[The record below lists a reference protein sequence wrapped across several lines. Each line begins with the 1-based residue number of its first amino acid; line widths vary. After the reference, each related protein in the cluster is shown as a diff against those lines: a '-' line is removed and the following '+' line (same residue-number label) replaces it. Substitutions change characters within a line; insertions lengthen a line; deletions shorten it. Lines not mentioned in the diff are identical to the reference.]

1 MRWGSAAYGPEA
13 ALTIL
18 LPLVARQNLGAQAG
32 LVAGAALIL
41 DYLMN
46 VAVGIATGVGALVSA
61 VPALE
66 PHTLRLCLVVLGII
80 TFVNL
85 RGVRETGVVLMV
97 PTYLFIGCLVA
108 TIAIGMF
115 KAVMSGGAPTPV
127 VPPPKLDPGLA
138 GVSVWMLLRAFAS
151 GCTAMT
157 CVEAVSNG
165 VQAFR
170 EPVVRT
176 AQRTLTVIIAV
187 LAIMLVG
194 IAVLARSY
202 SIGATTPARTG
213 YESVLSQL
221 VGAVMGKGAFYYVTI
236 GSILV
241 VLSLSANTSFADFPR
256 LCRAMSQNGYL
267 PYEFAARGQRLV
279 YSYGVYSLA
288 LLSAVILIVFGGV
301 TDRLIPLFAIGAFL
315 SFTLSQAGMVG
326 HWRKVGGRG
335 STTSLAVNGLGA
347 AVTGITVLIVAA
359 AKFTEG
365 AWITL
370 VLIPSLI
377 TLMVAIRRHYHR
389 VAKEVSSVSPLD
401 VTNLTPPILV
411 VQWRSGTTS
420 RRKRSALPFHYRAR
434 CTCCTSIRVM
444 KATRCRRTGTNG
456 SFKTT
461 ESAGLRPP
469 SWSWSTRLTVWLLVQ
484 SSNTF
489 LTWSG
494 RITTARLLLSYQ
506 N

>member
-1 MRWGSAAYGPEA
+1 M
-13 ALTIL
+13 
-18 LPLVARQNLGAQAG
+18 
-32 LVAGAALIL
+32 
-41 DYLMN
+41 
-46 VAVGIATGVGALVSA
+46 
-61 VPALE
+61 
-66 PHTLRLCLVVLGII
+66 
-80 TFVNL
+80 
-85 RGVRETGVVLMV
+85 
-97 PTYLFIGCLVA
+97 
-108 TIAIGMF
+108 
-115 KAVMSGGAPTPV
+115 
-127 VPPPKLDPGLA
+127 
-138 GVSVWMLLRAFAS
+138 
-151 GCTAMT
+151 
-157 CVEAVSNG
+157 
-165 VQAFR
+165 
-170 EPVVRT
+170 
-176 AQRTLTVIIAV
+176 
-187 LAIMLVG
+187 
-194 IAVLARSY
+194 
-202 SIGATTPARTG
+202 
-213 YESVLSQL
+213 
-221 VGAVMGKGAFYYVTI
+221 TI
-236 GSILV
+236 GSILI

-335 STTSLAVNGLGA
+335 STTSLVVNGLGA

-401 VTNLTPPILV
+401 VTNLTSPILV
-411 VQWRSGTTS
+411 VPVEEWNNVAKKAVRFALSLSGEVHVLHVDS
-420 RRKRSALPFHYRAR
+420 GDQGDALQKNWDEW
-434 CTCCTSIRVM
+434 VVQ
-444 KATRCRRTGTNG
+444 ATQ
-456 SFKTT
+456 
-461 ESAGLRPP
+461 SAGAPP

-494 RITTARLLLSYQ
+494 RTRTARLLLSYQ